1 MKDVLVP
8 YVYGSLAMNTANIKT
23 ELANMNTVK
32 TQYGLPIQGGIAKD
46 IDKAFAELEQKAKD
60 AGIDKI
66 VAEAQKQAQEFR
78 ESQK

>member
-1 MKDVLVP
+1 
-8 YVYGSLAMNTANIKT
+8 
-23 ELANMNTVK
+23 MNTVK